1 MRLKDVLKLLVS
13 PHWGDKGITRRGPMA
28 ALSRISTRDEVRLE
42 PPGLDVT
49 GITTDD
55 IERIEEIGR
64 AGGAV
69 GAMING
75 AGGGGSICLLCEPGR
90 KIEAAAALRAAGYR
104 VLPFSI
110 CLRPAEA
117 WTVPSR

>member
-55 IERIEEIGR
+55 IDSATGRVFPDYLERRRRREEER
-64 AGGAV
+64 AGDKDEGVAFDV
-69 GAMING
+69 YENW
-75 AGGGGSICLLCEPGR
+75 
-90 KIEAAAALRAAGYR
+90 K
-104 VLPFSI
+104 
-110 CLRPAEA
+110 
-117 WTVPSR
+117 